1 MREKI
6 EMDVIGEIE
15 IEAQVCIVFVEVEV
29 FDNEGRMVVGCHQ
42 VFNGNTSF
50 EVLSS

>member
-1 MREKI
+1 MRENI
-6 EMDVIGEIE
+6 EMDVIGEVE
-15 IEAQVCIVFVEVEV
+15 IEAQVCIVFVEVDV
-29 FDNEGRMVVGCHQ
+29 FDNEGRMVVRRHQ

>member
-1 MREKI
+1 MRENI
-6 EMDVIGEIE
+6 EMDVIGEVE
-15 IEAQVCIVFVEVEV
+15 IQAQVCIVFIEVDV
-29 FDNEGRMVVGCHQ
+29 FDNEGRMVVGRHQ